1 MNRREFIGMSAMAA
15 ASGLVGGVS
24 AATKGEA
31 MRAYMI
37 QLGTRMWTDRKESLD
52 FEYPEWTSLTEK
64 IAAAGM
70 NMLLIDLGEGVKYA
84 SHPELAIP
92 GSWTPERLR
101 EELKR
106 LRGLG
111 LEPIP
116 KLNFSTTHDA
126 WLGPYERMVSTK
138 KYYEV
143 CTDLI
148 NEVCDLFDGPRFC
161 HLGFDEEGAR
171 HQAANGPGFLTA
183 ANGRGASC
191 TPEQASKGYDMVV
204 LRQGELWWHDF
215 LLLSEAVENRGVRP
229 WIWSDK
235 YWTEPEEFLK
245 RMPKSVMQSVWYY
258 DASFDIAELKTHEQE
273 ELTKEPQRLVNWKR
287 VQSYLDLDKA
297 GYEQIPCG
305 SNWSCD
311 ANFGNLVR
319 YCRSNLS
326 ALRLKGFLMAPW
338 RYTVALKDEKLVGAI
353 NLAKAALEG

>member
-15 ASGLVGGVS
+15 ASGLVGGVR
-24 AATKGEA
+24 AATKDEA
-31 MRAYMI
+31 IRAYMI
-37 QLGTRMWTDRKESLD
+37 QLGTRMWTDRKDALD
-52 FEYPEWTSLTEK
+52 FEYPEWASLTEK

-92 GSWTPERLR
+92 GSWSPERLR

-148 NEVCDLFDGPRFC
+148 NEVCDLFDGPRFF

-171 HQAANGPGFLTA
+171 HQEYRSPGFLA
-183 ANGRGASC
+183 GANGRGASC
-191 TPEQASKGYDMVV
+191 GQEPASRGYDMMI

-215 LLLSEAVENRGVRP
+215 LLMAGAVEKRGVRP

-235 YWTEPEEFLK
+235 YWTEPEAFLR
-245 RMPKSVMQSVWYY
+245 RMPKSVMQSIWYY
-258 DASFDIAELKTHEQE
+258 DASFDIAELKTHERE
-273 ELTKEPQRLVNWKR
+273 ELAKEPRRLVNWKR

-319 YCRSNLS
+319 YCRGNLS
-326 ALRLKGFLMAPW
+326 ASLLKGFLMAPW
-338 RYTVALKDEKLVGAI
+338 RYTVASKDEKLVAAI
-353 NLAKAALEG
+353 DLAKAAL